1 MEQTGVVDRE
11 QIDAWRAKL
20 ERDPPSFARDLAH
33 GLLLEFER
41 LGAADATNRQV
52 SATWQAA
59 IIEAQLATSV
69 PTCIICRDA
78 ALQQVAENLRTTET
92 QRHATLAKL
101 LAGF

>member
-1 MEQTGVVDRE
+1 MPWTWH
-11 QIDAWRAKL
+11 IDAHPQ
-20 ERDPPSFARDLAH
+20 PPRRCGTSLRF
-33 GLLLEFER
+33 EFER
-41 LGAADATNRQV
+41 LGATEATSRQV
-52 SATWQAA
+52 FATWQAA

>member
-1 MEQTGVVDRE
+1 MVDRE

-41 LGAADATNRQV
+41 LGTAEATSRRAF
-52 SATWQAA
+52 ATWQAA
-59 IIEAQLATSV
+59 IIEAQLTTSE

-78 ALQQVAENLRTTET
+78 ALQEAADHLKMAGSR
-92 QRHATLAKL
+92 RHATRSRRSS
-101 LAGF
+101 